1 MGPAPLGLGR
11 MKVEW
16 LDVIAK
22 TELQE
27 MPLSG
32 FSGEQLLVKYGPR
45 GVESPRVHP
54 SSEDY
59 VGLY

>member
-1 MGPAPLGLGR
+1 M
-11 MKVEW
+11 EW

-45 GVESPRVHP
+45 GVESPGVRP

>member
-1 MGPAPLGLGR
+1 MGPAPLGLVR

-16 LDVIAK
+16 LGVIAK

-32 FSGEQLLVKYGPR
+32 FNGEQLLVKYGSR
-45 GVESPRVHP
+45 GVESPRVCP
-54 SSEDY
+54 SLEDY

>member
-1 MGPAPLGLGR
+1 MGPAPLGLVR

-16 LDVIAK
+16 LGVIAK

-32 FSGEQLLVKYGPR
+32 FNGEQLLVKYGSS
-45 GVESPRVHP
+45 GVESPRVRP
-54 SSEDY
+54 SLEDY